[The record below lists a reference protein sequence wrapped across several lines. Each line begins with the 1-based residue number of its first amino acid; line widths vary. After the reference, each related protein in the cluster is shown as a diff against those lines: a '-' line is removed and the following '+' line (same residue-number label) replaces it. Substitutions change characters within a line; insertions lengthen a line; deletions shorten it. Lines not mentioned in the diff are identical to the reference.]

1 MTQHTS
7 LHSRRFTLGFAGTIA
22 ASLALATV
30 GRALAAPS
38 LTAFTTSATAPAA
51 TDNPALRWHPEIFVQ
66 DNLDLADQI
75 VAPDFAWHAPGIP
88 TGPIGPAGVKMLATA
103 YRTAFGNLQ
112 LTDEDPVMQGDRT
125 VYRFT
130 LTGIHQADLLGIPA
144 TGKQISVTGFDMIR
158 VADGKIA
165 ELWQVWDRMGF
176 LEQVNASIVPA

>member
-1 MTQHTS
+1 MTQHTT
-7 LHSRRFTLGFAGTIA
+7 LHSRRFTFGLAGSA
-22 ASLALATV
+22 AATVALAAA
-30 GRALAAPS
+30 GHILAAPS
-38 LTAFTTSATAPAA
+38 LTILSTAAPAA
-51 TDNPALRWHPEIFVQ
+51 TASDNLALRWHPEIFVQ
-66 DNLDLADQI
+66 GNLDLADQI
-75 VAPDFAWHAPGIP
+75 ITPDFAWHAPGIP

-112 LTDEDPVMQGDRT
+112 LTDEDPVTQGDRT

-144 TGKQISVTGFDMIR
+144 TGKPISVTGFDMIR

-176 LEQVNASIVPA
+176 LEQVNATITPA